1 MYNIFF
7 SYSSED
13 RERLR
18 PLVSILENQG
28 WDVFWDRDIPAGQT
42 WRTYI
47 GNAIDNADCIIT
59 VWSETS
65 IGSQWVA
72 DEADEGKKR
81 NMLLPILLDSV
92 EPPMGFRSIQAV
104 DLSSWRGG
112 SESAAVDD
120 LLVAVRRTLGEIVNK
135 PAPNN
140 HSTSNTTGRKKKNWR
155 RYLLRGAIVLA
166 VVLVLYFA
174 WIYSSIDVDPPV
186 TRPESEPQPA
196 AVADFEGGSR
206 QVYAADF
213 STWETK
219 RTDQGSTNLGFGNSY
234 VLEPISNAWVGAT
247 TYVESSELGGD
258 FVIDFKYR
266 IEEHQSDSGL
276 GINLIG
282 RGNDADI
289 VSIYVYVWDSGK
301 SVYTVNKGRRRSGG
315 GLTVPHVITEDTV
328 ADRKDLPSAFTGRD
342 WSSGNTL
349 TLMRQGGRAQ
359 LFVNGQLVE
368 QFALSRFPVGR
379 LGVSAAWKSKVVVT
393 SIIARVPN

>member
-155 RYLLRGAIVLA
+155 R
-166 VVLVLYFA
+166 
-174 WIYSSIDVDPPV
+174 
-186 TRPESEPQPA
+186 
-196 AVADFEGGSR
+196 
-206 QVYAADF
+206 
-213 STWETK
+213 
-219 RTDQGSTNLGFGNSY
+219 
-234 VLEPISNAWVGAT
+234 
-247 TYVESSELGGD
+247 
-258 FVIDFKYR
+258 
-266 IEEHQSDSGL
+266 
-276 GINLIG
+276 
-282 RGNDADI
+282 
-289 VSIYVYVWDSGK
+289 
-301 SVYTVNKGRRRSGG
+301 
-315 GLTVPHVITEDTV
+315 
-328 ADRKDLPSAFTGRD
+328 
-342 WSSGNTL
+342 
-349 TLMRQGGRAQ
+349 
-359 LFVNGQLVE
+359 
-368 QFALSRFPVGR
+368 
-379 LGVSAAWKSKVVVT
+379 
-393 SIIARVPN
+393 